1 MRGAPGRQRRAS
13 ALPGVPLPVRR
24 CAIPAPSSSL
34 SCCAATCATSPSPP
48 GACRDQPAPCRTGV
62 EFDFTLALRDDA
74 TGRPFLLPVHRA
86 PDARSQEQGRTPE
99 PAGPARPHHPRAAR
113 WDPAGPGATWRKF
126 AKTNERS
133 QFILVNNTKPLPKGL
148 IHELLP
154 DTVGHLPAQY
164 ARRQLPATIMMRL
177 NNDRETLLD
186 TDSPFN
192 GRIATPTTPA
202 GHIKDNSVLEM
213 IENSLYEGALYQY
226 REPRD
231 GSADEEQMLL
241 HLKIFWSLVRATWR
255 TAWKLPPRKSRLSHG
270 VGVQALGFVMDHLTE
285 GVPAPELLAPDRG
298 RSLARLKP
306 FCAWTDGTWDFGPEE
321 QRR

>member
-1 MRGAPGRQRRAS
+1 MAVGAVRAQLLTGLLVEPRSRTS
-13 ALPGVPLPVRR
+13 APKPLGGS
-24 CAIPAPSSSL
+24 PAL
-34 SCCAATCATSPSPP
+34 ARDAVAAP
-48 GACRDQPAPCRTGV
+48 
-62 EFDFTLALRDDA
+62 
-74 TGRPFLLPVHRA
+74 RPFLLPVHGA
-86 PDARSQEQGRTPE
+86 QMPVPKSKDGPQN
-99 PAGPARPHHPRAAR
+99 PAGPARPRRPRAAR
-113 WDPAGPGATWRKF
+113 WDPAGPGGRGDLAEIRQD
-126 AKTNERS
+126 EQRS

-154 DTVGHLPAQY
+154 DTIGHLPAQY

-192 GRIATPTTPA
+192 GLIATPTTPA

-241 HLKIFWSLVRATWR
+241 HLKIFWSLVRATWP

-285 GVPAPELLAPDRG
+285 GVPAPELLAPDLG